1 MKVVVRSSS
10 LLFTLLS
17 IILQVP
23 IRRKKR
29 PVEEAAAP
37 VTEQGR
43 LPDSDSGPISALE
56 SGRQRD
62 LF

>member
-29 PVEEAAAP
+29 PVEEAIVP
-37 VTEQGR
+37 VTEPVR
-43 LPDSDSGPISALE
+43 PLDSHSGAASALD
-56 SGRQRD
+56 RPQRD